1 MTSVAEPLSLETAG
15 AADLDALVA
24 LERACATHPWT
35 RAHFSDALQSPTTR
49 VLVLRAGARSGEREL
64 VALCVVAR
72 AADEVEIHDV
82 AVHPDARRC
91 GLARRLL
98 GHALAEAAR
107 GGAQAAFLEVR
118 ASNLAARTLYGGL
131 GFREVGRRRG
141 YYRAPDE
148 DALVFRLDL
157 RNLEFSGGAC

>member
-1 MTSVAEPLSLETAG
+1 MSLAEALSLETAG

-35 RAHFSDALQSPTTR
+35 RAHFADALQSPTTR
-49 VLVLRAGARSGEREL
+49 VLVLRASARSGERGL

-72 AADEVEIHDV
+72 AADEVEIHDL
-82 AVHPDARRC
+82 AVHPGARRR

-98 GHALAEAAR
+98 GHALAEAERA
-107 GGAQAAFLEVR
+107 GALAAFLEVR
-118 ASNLAARTLYGGL
+118 ASNLPARSLYSGL
-131 GFREVGRRRG
+131 GFLEVGRRRG

-148 DALVFRLDL
+148 DALVFRRHL